1 MKFSTITSYGL
12 RAMINLAKNHNRG
25 SISLSKIAKTENIS
39 SGYLE
44 KIFSKLKKAKLIK
57 SAKGPTGGYILSAS
71 PSKISISRI
80 IKCLEGEKSLFYC
93 LHNNQ
98 KINCS
103 QKCHCGVNKVLT
115 NIEQAIKNS
124 LDKLKL
130 SDLIQKL

>member
-57 SAKGPTGGYILSAS
+57 SAKGPIGGYILSAS